1 MERNKHILPAWH
13 TASAVAMTRLPALVH
28 ALYERHGA
36 MPYLG
41 CELEWYVDQPDNERI
56 IAEVHAA
63 VERDAERHHIRMTP
77 IKPEKG
83 HGQYEVGFDASNNPL
98 AMVQAIHDFRA
109 LLTEK
114 AAKRGLHILWDAK
127 PHADDYGSALQ
138 AHVHLEDAAGQR
150 LYVKKDAYLS
160 PALAHSI
167 GGLLA
172 ITPAATF
179 VAAPQPADYARFVP
193 RFDAPVNVS
202 WGGNNRSVALRLP
215 LKTGS
220 SCHIEYRLAGAD
232 ADPACVFA
240 LLLVGVLH
248 GLEEKLH
255 PGEQMHGVASDA
267 QYTLPPLPKDHA
279 EAERAFSECAAM
291 RRWIGDE
298 WCSLVLE
305 L

>member
-1 MERNKHILPAWH
+1 MEKHKHILPAWH
-13 TASAVAMTRLPALVH
+13 TASAVAMLRLPALVQ
-28 ALYERHGA
+28 ALYERHKVT
-36 MPYLG
+36 PYVG
-41 CELEWYVDQPDNERI
+41 CELEWYVDQPENERI

-63 VERDAERHHIRMTP
+63 VERDAEKHHIRMTA

-83 HGQYEVGFDASNNPL
+83 NGQYEVGFDACNNPV

-109 LLTEK
+109 LLTAK
-114 AAKRGLHILWDAK
+114 AATRGLHIIWDAK
-127 PHADDYGSALQ
+127 PYPDDYGSALQ

-150 LYVKKDAYLS
+150 VYVKKDDFLS
-160 PALAHSI
+160 PALSHSI

-179 VAAPQPADYARFVP
+179 VAAPQMADYSRFVP
-193 RFDAPVNVS
+193 RYDAPVNVC
-202 WGGNNRSVALRLP
+202 WGGNNRSVTLRLP
-215 LKTGS
+215 LKSGS

-248 GLEEKLH
+248 GLESRPH

-267 QYTLPPLPKDHA
+267 QYRLPPLPRNHDDAK
-279 EAERAFSECAAM
+279 RAFSECPAIREWM
-291 RRWIGDE
+291 GDE
-298 WCSLVLE
+298 WCELVEGL
-305 L
+305 